1 MSIGG
6 RLNMAVYGTTL
17 RGVIHGKTIELE
29 EQPAL
34 PDGQPVKVVVQP
46 ELPLGEGI
54 RRSAGAWADAGEE
67 LDQWLE
73 GIRRSRQQDRPELP
87 Q

>member
-1 MSIGG
+1 
-6 RLNMAVYGTTL
+6 MAVYGAIL

-46 ELPLGEGI
+46 ELPPGEGI
-54 RRSAGAWADAGEE
+54 RRSAGAWADASEE
-67 LDQWLE
+67 LDEWLE
-73 GIRRSRQQDRPELP
+73 GIQRSRQQDRPELP